1 MATTIEL
8 PLGSL
13 VKPEAWGT
21 KVYVYEIDVN
31 DFAITREKLATL
43 ESTSPRKFD
52 AKAVVKDGEIRVA
65 LPAEFAR
72 QYLWERKAQ
81 LYLIDA
87 QGKDVVLVAS
97 EPESVSKDLN
107 SHT

>member
-1 MATTIEL
+1 MSTIDL
-8 PLGSL
+8 PLGEL
-13 VKPEAWGT
+13 VKAGTWGE

-31 DFAITREKLATL
+31 DFAITKEKLATL
-43 ESTSPRKFD
+43 ESSSPRKFE